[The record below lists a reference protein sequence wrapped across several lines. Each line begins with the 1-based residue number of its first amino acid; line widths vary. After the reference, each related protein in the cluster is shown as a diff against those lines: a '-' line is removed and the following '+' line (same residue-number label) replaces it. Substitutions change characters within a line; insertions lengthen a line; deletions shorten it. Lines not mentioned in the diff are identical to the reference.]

1 MAWYYS
7 WSTSLWNPPSLSWC
21 SGIVMATFTYLPR
34 PHIGGLNY
42 KGEAAKA
49 TTHRKGSRN
58 GRAVQRLVPNDFGG
72 IGEKSPSDSTSKEDD
87 NTNKPGLNHVHGS
100 TRETGTYGDPG
111 LDRAVNV
118 IQPRSLFLFHVLEHS
133 SHSTAWTRQTRRAHG
148 GGHTGRRGKKL
159 NKIRVLEHVCRVR
172 EGWRFSCE
180 RAGVHPLS
188 WVKIQTT
195 EGSNLRELVYIE
207 TPSSLDSDSSNDA
220 HKKNSHSAHTT
231 RGSRGWRVAKCN
243 PRFAFGS
250 PKIAPCHPLQPKQ
263 PKHWSWLDQE
273 HLATRSLAIVTLIHS
288 SILPILWCTFHLI
301 SN

>member
-133 SHSTAWTRQTRRAHG
+133 SQSTAWTRQTRRAHT
-148 GGHTGRRGKKL
+148 GGHTGKRGKKETTP
-159 NKIRVLEHVCRVR
+159 KPTPSPSICPRVR
-172 EGWRFSCE
+172 LG
-180 RAGVHPLS
+180 
-188 WVKIQTT
+188 
-195 EGSNLRELVYIE
+195 
-207 TPSSLDSDSSNDA
+207 
-220 HKKNSHSAHTT
+220 
-231 RGSRGWRVAKCN
+231 
-243 PRFAFGS
+243 
-250 PKIAPCHPLQPKQ
+250 APCVGKPASLEDPATQPPRSRAPHSLVRFQSMIEAKQ
-263 PKHWSWLDQE
+263 
-273 HLATRSLAIVTLIHS
+273 RSTYS
-288 SILPILWCTFHLI
+288 PGCTSPFP
-301 SN
+301 